1 MPITRRIFLCFP
13 FFYWLVFNK
22 VDKPQTMYS
31 IFHVIVGKF
40 GKYIFLNYY
49 TQTSRRI
56 VKTNYRLIAQRMWT
70 VIVMTENKNKMLS

>member
-1 MPITRRIFLCFP
+1 VQSLCEFGVVLTP
-13 FFYWLVFNK
+13 QSLKDNMYLFFV
-22 VDKPQTMYS
+22 V
-31 IFHVIVGKF
+31 
-40 GKYIFLNYY
+40 KYIFLNYY